1 MTILAQMNFHMFAR
15 KLLKQNGVQSLQSL
29 AVKRNVAK
37 LELTK
42 MNVEKYLDVAGIPLL
57 KSMASQE
64 IIALSLLVNYL
75 LFNNNLQIFFQHQ
88 STLEWRQVQPL
99 L

>member
-1 MTILAQMNFHMFAR
+1 MEHGMTILAQMNFHMFAR
-15 KLLKQNGVQSLQSL
+15 KLLKQNGARLLQYL

-42 MNVEKYLDVAGIPLL
+42 MNVEKYLAVAGIPLL

-64 IIALSLLVNYL
+64 ITASNLLVNCL
-75 LFNNNLQIFFQHQ
+75 
-88 STLEWRQVQPL
+88 
-99 L
+99 